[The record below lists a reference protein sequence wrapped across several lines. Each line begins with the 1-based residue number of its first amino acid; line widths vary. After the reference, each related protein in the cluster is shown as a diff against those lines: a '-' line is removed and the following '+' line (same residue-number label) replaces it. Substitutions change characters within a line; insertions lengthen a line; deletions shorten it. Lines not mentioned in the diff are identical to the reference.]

1 MTIHYAPSVA
11 NASYDRFA
19 KVMFRW
25 RGSLWK
31 LIYIDVIG
39 WCILYAAI
47 SVLYRVGLHGESKAL
62 ALIVTNYVRGKDER
76 SIMFKRNIIRHMTLV
91 QAMVYRS
98 ISPPVMR
105 KYPTLESLVQAG
117 YLEEHEA
124 ERFTENNFY
133 QSVSWALALARQA
146 RDEGIIRSDPALQD
160 IFRVA
165 EALINPCGDDDEDFD
180 FEWFLARN
188 MRQATAIADEKN
200 SEPPPLCWDKF
211 WRDQKERE
219 QNTKSTVKRT
229 EAEYDRPVLQTLNI
243 CIAPSTK
250 EEAESIISTDS
261 GRYSDISK
269 TSLEKHIILQI
280 NR

>member
-47 SVLYRVGLHGESKAL
+47 SVLYRVGLHGESKAIFETIVSLCYQTNDWIPLAFILQGFVSLVLNRWWSVVSNIGFIDNL

-117 YLEEHEA
+117 Y
-124 ERFTENNFY
+124 
-133 QSVSWALALARQA
+133 
-146 RDEGIIRSDPALQD
+146 
-160 IFRVA
+160 IF
-165 EALINPCGDDDEDFD
+165 I
-180 FEWFLARN
+180 
-188 MRQATAIADEKN
+188 
-200 SEPPPLCWDKF
+200 
-211 WRDQKERE
+211 
-219 QNTKSTVKRT
+219 
-229 EAEYDRPVLQTLNI
+229 Y
-243 CIAPSTK
+243 
-250 EEAESIISTDS
+250 
-261 GRYSDISK
+261 
-269 TSLEKHIILQI
+269 
-280 NR
+280 